1 MFVAVSFTVNGLERW
16 RVINTDTGE
25 IVDDN
30 GRIGYA
36 TQVAAEEGYA
46 AKLETEFW

>member
-30 GRIGYA
+30 NRIGYA
-36 TQVAAEEGYA
+36 TKRAAEMGYIR
-46 AKLETEFW
+46 KITERE